1 MIRFIVNTFFPSTH
15 IFPDGSRLDYLIRD
29 DCLRYATPARRKD
42 VVEIPLIYDVT
53 LKRSRIDKGAIWRWK
68 RGGTALSEDERADAI
83 AKVKAFMAKRPKEFE
98 PL

>member
-29 DCLRYATPARRKD
+29 DCLRYATPVRKKD
-42 VVEIPLIYDVT
+42 TVEIPLIYDAT
-53 LKRSRIDKGAIWRWK
+53 LKRSRIDKDAVWQWK
-68 RGGTALSEDERADAI
+68 GDNAALSEEERADAI
-83 AKVKAFMAKRPKEFE
+83 AKIKEFISKRPKEFE